1 MKRVPLPIKNWQY
14 SVETCAYMSPIRIQ
28 IQNNSIWKLLKRV
41 VLHHEVIYP
50 HLPVTQFEANLRLHY
65 VLLRLRA
72 TQLSEVSTYKLHSV
86 SGTVIT
92 LTSFEDTGL

>member
-1 MKRVPLPIKNWQY
+1 
-14 SVETCAYMSPIRIQ
+14 MSPIRIQ
-28 IQNNSIWKLLKRV
+28 KQTNSIRKFLKRV
-41 VLHHEVIYP
+41 VVYHEVIYP

-65 VLLRLRA
+65 LLLRLRA

-86 SGTVIT
+86 SDTVIN